1 MLIAWKQGFA
11 QWSLLLEKWLS
22 LYVGF
27 TALWENLENQGK
39 IWKIGENLE
48 NSGKFIGKSLHSGKT
63 LRLLF
68 NTMTSVEILFLKVDR
83 NC

>member
-11 QWSLLLEKWLS
+11 QWSSLLEKWLS

-48 NSGKFIGKSLHSGKT
+48 NSEIYWKITALRENFKAPVQYYDFCWNFVFKS
-63 LRLLF
+63 R
-68 NTMTSVEILFLKVDR
+68 
-83 NC
+83 